1 MSIGN
6 PYVTERPLSEDDP
19 YVRRYDALVDVV
31 QGVKRG
37 RQIVL
42 VYGAA
47 RMGKTSFLRQVSRE
61 LVSEFRLVW
70 VELMWPEA
78 GTPQQAFATMHS
90 SIAEQL
96 SEAADRP
103 PAEARQQMEPAA
115 GPSVTVLVD
124 GLSLGDLRGEA
135 GAEFVTLWQN
145 WLASVPQ
152 MRFVVAVDGSSEG
165 AGLFSPALASLPG
178 IELKP
183 FTLEETEELLV
194 RPARGRL
201 DYDFAAVR
209 RIWQLTSGQPYLV
222 QVYGYVLFSALAPS
236 GRATVHDVEQALDAV
251 LVAAH
256 EIMDRMW
263 RACSAK
269 AQLVLALSNELLGR
283 HGVLDV
289 LDLRNAARR
298 QSVELDEPDLEEAL
312 GEMLAVGVVRRLGRD
327 SFAFSSDLFRKW
339 LSVHKPVDQ
348 TLRELQMDK
357 GLAVSFRAR
366 RWRPVDW
373 GSLVWWALGAMLLGA
388 VFTLWNMR
396 GSAELLTASGTPTA
410 TARPFAT
417 RATLVIGPQLG
428 NVAYIA
434 KENPDADW
442 EIWVMRG
449 DGSDPQQ
456 LTDDPADDISPAWSP
471 DGSSIAFV
479 TDRDGNREIYVM
491 KADGTQQIN
500 LTNHGAEDWTPAWS
514 PDGGS
519 IAFSSYR
526 DGNWEIYVM
535 GSDGSNPT
543 RLTTSAG
550 ADYGPSWSPDSQD
563 IAFHSN
569 RDGNWEIYVI
579 GRDGQRLRRLT
590 EDEATD
596 FAPAW
601 SPDGTLI
608 AFESYRDGNMEI
620 YLMFADGSEPY
631 NISNDPYS
639 NEHGP
644 SWAREG
650 TRLLYFS
657 NRDGGWDIFS
667 IRPDGTEKSN
677 LTLSPTQEQA
687 PEWHE

>member
-6 PYVTERPLSEDDP
+6 PYVVHRPLSEDDP
-19 YVRRYDALVDVV
+19 HVRRYDALVDVV
-31 QGVKRG
+31 QGAKRG
-37 RQIVL
+37 RQIVF

-47 RMGKTSFLRQVSRE
+47 KTGRTSFLRQVSRE
-61 LVSEFRLVW
+61 LSRDFRLVW
-70 VELMWPEA
+70 VDFLWPEA
-78 GTPQQAFATMHS
+78 GTPPQAFADMQS
-90 SIAEQL
+90 CIVEQL
-96 SEAADRP
+96 SGGPDRLAVEAAQ
-103 PAEARQQMEPAA
+103 EKESAA
-115 GPSVTVLVD
+115 GSEIIVLVD
-124 GLSLGDLRGEA
+124 GLSLADLRGEA
-135 GAEFVTLWQN
+135 GTEFVTHWQN
-145 WLASVPQ
+145 WLASASQ
-152 MRFVVAVDGSSEG
+152 MRFVAAIEGTSEG
-165 AGLFSPALASLPG
+165 AGLFSPALASLPAVQ
-178 IELKP
+178 LKP

-194 RPARGRL
+194 RPVRGRL
-201 DYDFAAVR
+201 NYDFAAVR
-209 RIWQLTSGQPYLV
+209 RIWQLTTGQPYLV
-222 QVYGYVLFSALAPS
+222 QLYGYVLFSGLAPS
-236 GRATVHDVEQALDAV
+236 GRVTVHDVEQALDAV
-251 LVAAH
+251 LAAAH
-256 EIMDRMW
+256 DLMDRMW
-263 RACSAK
+263 RSCSAK
-269 AQLVLALSNELLGR
+269 ARLVLALSNELLGR

-298 QSVELDEPDLEEAL
+298 QSVELDEPDMEEAL
-312 GEMLAVGVVRRLGRD
+312 DDMLAVGVVRRLGRD
-327 SFAFSSDLFRKW
+327 SFAFATDLFRNW
-339 LSVHKPVDQ
+339 LAAHKPVDR

-357 GLAVSFRAR
+357 GLAVSFRAK
-366 RWRPVDW
+366 RWRPPNW
-373 GSLVWWALGAMLLGA
+373 GSIVWWVLGA
-388 VFTLWNMR
+388 VLLGGVFALWNLR
-396 GSAELLTASGTPTA
+396 GSAELLTANGSPTA
-410 TARPFAT
+410 TPRPFAT
-417 RATLVIGPQLG
+417 RATLVVGPQLG
-428 NVAYIA
+428 DVAYMA

-456 LTDDPADDISPAWSP
+456 LTDDPADDMSPAWSP

-526 DGNWEIYVM
+526 DGNWEVYVM
-535 GSDGSNPT
+535 GSDGSNPI
-543 RLTTSAG
+543 RLTDNAA
-550 ADYGPSWSPDSQD
+550 ADYGPSWSPDSQELV
-563 IAFHSN
+563 FHSN

-579 GRDGQRLRRLT
+579 GRDGQGLRRLT

-620 YLMFADGSEPY
+620 YLMYADGSEPY
-631 NISNDPYS
+631 DISNDPYS

-644 SWAREG
+644 SWARDG

-657 NRDGGWDIFS
+657 NRDGGWDILS

-677 LTLSPTQEQA
+677 LTLSPALEQA